1 MTEAA
6 KQPSAATRRTGG
18 SQKAPK
24 EHVPRGA
31 EDLRGEQWH
40 GDHGELGDGREPRRQ
55 PGGVQRS
62 LEQVT
67 NRDTTKV

>member
-6 KQPSAATRRTGG
+6 RQPSTATRRTGG
-18 SQKAPK
+18 SQTTP
-24 EHVPRGA
+24 EGHDPRGE

-40 GDHGELGDGREPRRQ
+40 GDRGELGDGREPRRQ

-67 NRDTTKV
+67 EV